1 TLFDQNMSSLR
12 VPTRDGF
19 IDLDEYCI
27 QCSKTLQTLL
37 TNARPIFINFPTSV
51 IRNVFNWCN
60 YHPQEIE
67 FFDITGMFDFNPIG
81 ERDFILLQIH
91 SSSDAAE
98 IFECASTIKV
108 DLNSNVPERFL
119 LIHCQLTS
127 LI

>member
-1 TLFDQNMSSLR
+1 MSSLR

-98 IFECASTIKV
+98 IFECA
-108 DLNSNVPERFL
+108 RFL
-119 LIHCQLTS
+119 DIGLLVNVSYCLLLIANEYF
-127 LI
+127 